1 MTRDG
6 LIYGILLILLMAALT
21 YGARLFPYLLFGRRD
36 RAPAIIVYL
45 GAVLP
50 PAVMILLIVYCLRDI
65 DPVRYPWGLPSFASI
80 VSVFAL
86 YKLTKNNL
94 IAMIA
99 GTLIF
104 MTLLRVL

>member
-1 MTRDG
+1 MNDR
-6 LIYGILLILLMAALT
+6 LIYGILLILLMAVLT

-36 RAPAIIVYL
+36 KAPAIVAYL

-65 DPVRYPWGLPSFASI
+65 SVLRYPWGIPGFASI
-80 VSVFAL
+80 ALVFVL

-94 IAMIA
+94 IAMIF
-99 GTLIF
+99 GTVAF
-104 MTLLRVL
+104 MALSRIMQ

>member
-1 MTRDG
+1 MDAINDR
-6 LIYGILLILLMAALT
+6 LVYGILLILLMTLLT

-65 DPVRYPWGLPSFASI
+65 TVLRYPWGIPSFASI
-80 VSVFAL
+80 ASVF
-86 YKLTKNNL
+86 
-94 IAMIA
+94 
-99 GTLIF
+99 
-104 MTLLRVL
+104 VL

>member
-1 MTRDG
+1 
-6 LIYGILLILLMAALT
+6 
-21 YGARLFPYLLFGRRD
+21 
-36 RAPAIIVYL
+36 L

-65 DPVRYPWGLPSFASI
+65 DPLRYPWGIPSFASI
-80 VSVFAL
+80 AAVFAL

-99 GTLIF
+99 GTLLF
-104 MTLLRVL
+104 MALLRIL